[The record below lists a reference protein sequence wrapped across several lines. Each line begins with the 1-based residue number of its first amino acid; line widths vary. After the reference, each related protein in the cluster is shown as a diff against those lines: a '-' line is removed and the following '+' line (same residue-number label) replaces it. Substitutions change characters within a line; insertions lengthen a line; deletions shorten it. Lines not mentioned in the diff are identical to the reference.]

1 MKMGDILRVTVI
13 WELRVV
19 VLPYAWRK
27 KNVTR
32 WREQKLICC
41 GWLDAKRELKTAKKY
56 KFWIS
61 SRHFHELLLFSACPP
76 ISKRMAGE
84 RSKKTSQLLPFAA
97 PLLPH
102 THTAYFCGN
111 SLLNLWTDNNNYREK
126 KVKRFLFKTTK
137 KINRQKRGWP
147 GSVTELCKSKNIDI
161 IFFDVSA
168 NQKQASGNLLS
179 WMGMSYEKLDF

>member
-1 MKMGDILRVTVI
+1 MILRAIVI

-61 SRHFHELLLFSACPP
+61 SRHFHELLLLFSACPP
-76 ISKRMAGE
+76 ISKHMAGE
-84 RSKKTSQLLPFAA
+84 RSKKNITTSTFCCP
-97 PLLPH
+97 
-102 THTAYFCGN
+102 TAYFCGN
-111 SLLNLWTDNNNYREK
+111 SLLNLWTDNNN
-126 KVKRFLFKTTK
+126 KTGD
-137 KINRQKRGWP
+137 RW
-147 GSVTELCKSKNIDI
+147 SDI
-161 IFFDVSA
+161 IIFVFLQSTPRSTANGRLVGAAEAQMRKMDSA
-168 NQKQASGNLLS
+168 SYLS
-179 WMGMSYEKLDF
+179 MSYRCRQWVACERGTGG

>member
-1 MKMGDILRVTVI
+1 MKFYCVRNLTALIFPADYSLIGWKFSDILRVTVI

-102 THTAYFCGN
+102 THTAYFWGN
-111 SLLNLWTDNNNYREK
+111 SLLNPWSDNNNNREK
-126 KVKRFLFKTTK
+126 KVKRFFFKTTK
-137 KINRQKRGWP
+137 K
-147 GSVTELCKSKNIDI
+147 
-161 IFFDVSA
+161 
-168 NQKQASGNLLS
+168 
-179 WMGMSYEKLDF
+179 